1 MWYRWVWLLLFFYSH
16 ANNLFAEETPVPLGS
31 EEGVIAETQQSVA
44 ADPFQERFQR
54 MLITLF
60 GLVAFMILGAIAVK
74 QWTKTQLGQAN
85 QGSAIQLL
93 ETRALSQKVSLHLVE
108 IEGSR
113 VLVGETTSQLSLL
126 LLTPESNPK
135 GENI

>member
-1 MWYRWVWLLLFFYSH
+1 MRYRWVWLLLLFCFH
-16 ANNLFAEETPVPLGS
+16 AKNLVAEERSVSLVS
-31 EEGVIAETQQSVA
+31 EENVLSETDHAVESNL
-44 ADPFQERFQR
+44 FQERFQR

-74 QWTKTQLGQAN
+74 QWMKMQSSQTN
-85 QGSAIQLL
+85 QGSAMQLL

-113 VLVGETTSQLSLL
+113 VLVGETTSHLSLL
-126 LLTPESNPK
+126 LLSSESSSK
-135 GENI
+135 GENR

>member
-1 MWYRWVWLLLFFYSH
+1 
-16 ANNLFAEETPVPLGS
+16 
-31 EEGVIAETQQSVA
+31 
-44 ADPFQERFQR
+44 
-54 MLITLF
+54 
-60 GLVAFMILGAIAVK
+60 MILGAIAVK